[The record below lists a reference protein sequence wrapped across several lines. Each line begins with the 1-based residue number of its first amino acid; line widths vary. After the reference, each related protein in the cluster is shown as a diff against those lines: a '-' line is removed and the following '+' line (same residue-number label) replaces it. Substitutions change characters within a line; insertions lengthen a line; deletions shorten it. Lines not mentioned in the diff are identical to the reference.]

1 MVVCSLSKAVHT
13 VILSRKCLPFDF
25 LGDIMMRYVWSCLQE
40 RFEQN
45 CQQGLSFG
53 SVLHI
58 SIYIVVIFT
67 TPGEHS
73 PVQTCKNI
81 VIRFFD
87 WEQRMSR
94 TVDCWISV
102 KRCVHN

>member
-13 VILSRKCLPFDF
+13 VILSRKRLPFDF

-58 SIYIVVIFT
+58 SIYIYSGYFY
-67 TPGEHS
+67 HS
-73 PVQTCKNI
+73 RGT
-81 VIRFFD
+81 
-87 WEQRMSR
+87 
-94 TVDCWISV
+94 
-102 KRCVHN
+102 